1 MDTTLVNK
9 AKSWAFTT
17 GALRVYPQCVLETYT
32 HSYVTKDGKRRTKQK
47 HYVQLVIETGNSRHV
62 GKHQY
67 EQEQQM
73 TDKINEI
80 YVHYYL
86 KAHPYENN

>member
-32 HSYVTKDGKRRTKQK
+32 HSYTTKDGKKRTKQK
-47 HYVQLVIETGNSRHV
+47 HYVQLVVETGNSRHV

-67 EQEQQM
+67 EQEKQM

-86 KAHPYENN
+86 KAHNEGN

>member
-1 MDTTLVNK
+1 MATIQDK
-9 AKSWAFTT
+9 AKSWALES
-17 GALRVYPQCVLETYT
+17 GAVKVFPQCVLETYT
-32 HSYVTKDGKRRTKQK
+32 YTYMSKEGKKRSKQK

-62 GKHQY
+62 GKHKY

-73 TDKINEI
+73 TDKVNEI

-86 KAHPYENN
+86 KANPYEDN